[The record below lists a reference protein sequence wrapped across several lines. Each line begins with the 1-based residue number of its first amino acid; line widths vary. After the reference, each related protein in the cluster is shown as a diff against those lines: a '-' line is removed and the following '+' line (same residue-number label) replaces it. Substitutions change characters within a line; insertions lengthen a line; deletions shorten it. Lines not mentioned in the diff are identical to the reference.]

1 MGYGTPIRILH
12 SLLALS
18 MLTQLAVGELMDVP
32 EVEDEH
38 EAAMNWIMPAIAHE
52 GEHHAAAAGPV
63 VETLGF
69 EVHEFLGL
77 FIGGLLLARIIL
89 ALTSVPGAG
98 FRDLLPWL
106 FADGRK
112 KLGEEIKAQM
122 AGWKQAKLAPPEE
135 GETVARM
142 VHGLILLA
150 SIAMAI
156 TGSILFFG
164 WSQTTPQTEFIE
176 FIAETHELVVGG
188 LEALIG
194 AHILAVIIHQR
205 MGHNI
210 IARIKPGA

>member
-32 EVEDEH
+32 EVEDEP
-38 EAAMNWIMPAIAHE
+38 EAAINWIMPAFAHE
-52 GEHHAAAAGPV
+52 GEHHAVAGAPV

-77 FIGGLLLARIIL
+77 FIGGLLLIRIIL
-89 ALTSVPGAG
+89 ALTSVSGAG

-112 KLGEEIKAQM
+112 QLGQEIKAQM

-150 SIAMAI
+150 SIGMAI

-164 WSQTTPQTEFIE
+164 
-176 FIAETHELVVGG
+176 
-188 LEALIG
+188 
-194 AHILAVIIHQR
+194 
-205 MGHNI
+205 
-210 IARIKPGA
+210 